1 MQWEDYRQSDNLE
14 DRRGSGGGGGFAGMP
29 GGRGGVGIGTMV
41 VLGLLGWALG
51 IDPRLLIGGAEL
63 IGGIGGR
70 PQTQETR
77 RSSGPPQD
85 EMGRFVS
92 AVLAQNEDVW
102 SKVLPQQAN
111 TRYQPPRLVLFS
123 GVDRSGCGTAQ
134 AAMGP
139 FYCPMD
145 RQVYLDLGFWNTMS
159 ERLGAEGDFA
169 QAYVIAHEVGHHV
182 QTLEGTADR
191 VRQAQSQARSQA
203 EANRWQVAM
212 ELQADCYAGVWAARV
227 GEASGGQVTLEPG
240 DIEEGLNAASR
251 IGDDVLSGGQAS
263 PESFTHGSSEQ
274 RVEWLRRGLQSGDPA
289 QCDTFGSGGGSQAP
303 RQGQGKVM

>member
-1 MQWEDYRQSDNLE
+1 MQWEDYRQSENLE
-14 DRRGSGGGGGFAGMP
+14 DRRGSGGGFAGMP

-102 SKVLPQQAN
+102 SKILPQQAN
-111 TRYQPPRLVLFS
+111 TRYQAPRLVLFS

-139 FYCPMD
+139 FYCPAD
-145 RQVYLDLGFWNTMS
+145 KKVYLDTSFFQEMQRKLG
-159 ERLGAEGDFA
+159 GGGDFA
-169 QAYVIAHEVGHHV
+169 YAYVVGHEVGHHI
-182 QTLEGTADR
+182 QNLLGILPKANQLRERSSERDANAIS
-191 VRQAQSQARSQA
+191 VRI
-203 EANRWQVAM
+203 
-212 ELQADCYAGVWAARV
+212 ELQADCFAGVWAHNIQAMGRLD
-227 GEASGGQVTLEPG
+227 QG
-240 DIEEGLNAASR
+240 DIEEALRSAAA
-251 IGDDVLSGGQAS
+251 IGDDKLQQAS
-263 PESFTHGSSEQ
+263 QGVVVPDSFTHGSSAQ
-274 RVEWLRRGLQSGDPA
+274 RTKWFNVGFQSGSM
-289 QCDTFGSGGGSQAP
+289 QRCDTFRNP
-303 RQGQGKVM
+303 V

>member
-102 SKVLPQQAN
+102 SKILPQQAN

-134 AAMGP
+134 SAMGP
-139 FYCPMD
+139 FYCPD
-145 RQVYLDLGFWNTMS
+145 RKSV
-159 ERLGAEGDFA
+159 
-169 QAYVIAHEVGHHV
+169 V
-182 QTLEGTADR
+182 
-191 VRQAQSQARSQA
+191 
-203 EANRWQVAM
+203 
-212 ELQADCYAGVWAARV
+212 
-227 GEASGGQVTLEPG
+227 
-240 DIEEGLNAASR
+240 
-251 IGDDVLSGGQAS
+251 
-263 PESFTHGSSEQ
+263 
-274 RVEWLRRGLQSGDPA
+274 
-289 QCDTFGSGGGSQAP
+289 
-303 RQGQGKVM
+303 

>member
-1 MQWEDYRQSDNLE
+1 MQWEDYRQSENLE
-14 DRRGSGGGGGFAGMP
+14 DRRGSGGGFAGMP

-92 AVLAQNEDVW
+92 AVLAQNEDIW
-102 SKVLPQQAN
+102 SKILPQQAN
-111 TRYQPPRLVLFS
+111 IRYQPPRLVLFS

-139 FYCPMD
+139 FYCPAD
-145 RQVYLDLGFWNTMS
+145 KKVYLDTSFFQEMQRKLG
-159 ERLGAEGDFA
+159 GGGDFA
-169 QAYVIAHEVGHHV
+169 YAYVVGHEVGHHI
-182 QTLEGTADR
+182 QNLLGILPKANQLRERSSERDANAIS
-191 VRQAQSQARSQA
+191 VRI
-203 EANRWQVAM
+203 
-212 ELQADCYAGVWAARV
+212 ELQADCFAGVWAHNIQAMGRLERDTRDRRPAGLGV
-227 GEASGGQVTLEPG
+227 GGTRRAALDEEPT
-240 DIEEGLNAASR
+240 A
-251 IGDDVLSGGQAS
+251 
-263 PESFTHGSSEQ
+263 
-274 RVEWLRRGLQSGDPA
+274 
-289 QCDTFGSGGGSQAP
+289 
-303 RQGQGKVM
+303 